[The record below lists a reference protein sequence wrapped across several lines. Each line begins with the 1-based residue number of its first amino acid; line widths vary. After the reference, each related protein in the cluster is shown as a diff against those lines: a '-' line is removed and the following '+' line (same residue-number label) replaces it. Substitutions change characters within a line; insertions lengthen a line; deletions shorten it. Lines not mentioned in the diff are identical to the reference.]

1 MALPLLGRYRGVVPF
16 HPSFNSATFPLRENK
31 IIIPFQSLHKIGV
44 VRNGM
49 ELDCFS
55 CLLPP

>member
-31 IIIPFQSLHKIGV
+31 RAIPFQNDVFIETS
-44 VRNGM
+44 
-49 ELDCFS
+49 S
-55 CLLPP
+55 STQ